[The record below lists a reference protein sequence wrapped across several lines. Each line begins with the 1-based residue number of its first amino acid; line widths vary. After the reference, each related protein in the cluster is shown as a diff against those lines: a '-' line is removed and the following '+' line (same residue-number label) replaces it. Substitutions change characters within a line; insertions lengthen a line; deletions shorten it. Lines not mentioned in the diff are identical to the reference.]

1 MCAGLLRKILTDKG
15 LAKLG
20 DAYVNFIY
28 SLVLTEIEGKP
39 TGIKVSDRILADA
52 AKKSGLKDLL
62 AKRTRRDDIAN
73 AVEALIVYV
82 WREKLMKTEEAV
94 DILKKNPNPYI
105 AFTNL
110 TLEATRRVMTRDKN
124 QGRLKLTD
132 KK

>member
-1 MCAGLLRKILTDKG
+1 MCAGLRKILTDKG

-110 TLEATRRVMTRDKN
+110 TLEATRRVMKIDKN
-124 QGRLKLTD
+124 QGQLKLTD

>member
-1 MCAGLLRKILTDKG
+1 MCAGLLKRILTDKG

-62 AKRTRRDDIAN
+62 AKRTRRNDIAN

-82 WREKLMKTEEAV
+82 WREELMKTEEAI
-94 DILKKNPNPYI
+94 DILKKNPNPCT
-105 AFTNL
+105 AFTDL
-110 TLEATRRVMTRDKN
+110 TLEATKRVMTI
-124 QGRLKLTD
+124 D
-132 KK
+132 KKSRPIKTD

>member
-1 MCAGLLRKILTDKG
+1 MCAGLKRILTDKG

-82 WREKLMKTEEAV
+82 WREEFMRTEEAI
-94 DILKKNPNPYI
+94 DILKKNPNPCI
-105 AFTNL
+105 GFTDL
-110 TLEATRRVMTRDKN
+110 ILEATKRVTINKKN
-124 QGRLKLTD
+124 QD
-132 KK
+132 

>member
-1 MCAGLLRKILTDKG
+1 MCAGLLKRILTDKG

-82 WREKLMKTEEAV
+82 WREELMKTEEAIN
-94 DILKKNPNPYI
+94 ILKKNPNPCT
-105 AFTNL
+105 AFTDL
-110 TLEATRRVMTRDKN
+110 TLEATKRVMAI
-124 QGRLKLTD
+124 D
-132 KK
+132 KKSRPIKTD

>member
-1 MCAGLLRKILTDKG
+1 MCAGLLKRILTDKG

-62 AKRTRRDDIAN
+62 AKRTRRDDVAN

-82 WREKLMKTEEAV
+82 WREELMKTEEAIN
-94 DILKKNPNPYI
+94 ILKKNPNPCT
-105 AFTNL
+105 AFTDL
-110 TLEATRRVMTRDKN
+110 TLEATKRVMTI
-124 QGRLKLTD
+124 D
-132 KK
+132 KKSRPIKTD

>member
-1 MCAGLLRKILTDKG
+1 MYAGLLKRILTDKG

-52 AKKSGLKDLL
+52 AKKSGLKDSL
-62 AKRTRRDDIAN
+62 AKRTRRDDAAN

-82 WREKLMKTEEAV
+82 WREELMTSKEAI
-94 DILKKNPNPYI
+94 DILKKNPNPCT
-105 AFTNL
+105 AFTEL
-110 TLEATRRVMTRDKN
+110 TIEAKKRVMLIDKN
-124 QGRLKLTD
+124 
-132 KK
+132 

>member
-1 MCAGLLRKILTDKG
+1 MCAGLLKRILTDKG

-82 WREKLMKTEEAV
+82 WREELMKTEEAIN
-94 DILKKNPNPYI
+94 ILKKNPNPCT
-105 AFTNL
+105 AFTDL
-110 TLEATRRVMTRDKN
+110 TLEATKRVMTI
-124 QGRLKLTD
+124 D
-132 KK
+132 KKSRPIKTD

>member
-1 MCAGLLRKILTDKG
+1 MCAGLLTRILTDKG

-82 WREKLMKTEEAV
+82 WREELMKTEEAIN
-94 DILKKNPNPYI
+94 ILKKNPNPCT
-105 AFTNL
+105 AFTDL
-110 TLEATRRVMTRDKN
+110 TLEATKRVMTI
-124 QGRLKLTD
+124 D
-132 KK
+132 KKSRPIKTD

>member
-1 MCAGLLRKILTDKG
+1 MCAGLKRILTDKG

-82 WREKLMKTEEAV
+82 WREEFMRTEEAI
-94 DILKKNPNPYI
+94 DILKKNPNPCI
-105 AFTNL
+105 GFTDL
-110 TLEATRRVMTRDKN
+110 ILEATKRVMTI
-124 QGRLKLTD
+124 D
-132 KK
+132 KKIKVD

>member
-1 MCAGLLRKILTDKG
+1 MCAGLLKRILTDKG

-82 WREKLMKTEEAV
+82 WREELMRTEEAIN
-94 DILKKNPNPYI
+94 ILKKNPNPCT
-105 AFTNL
+105 AFTDL
-110 TLEATRRVMTRDKN
+110 TLEATKRVMMI
-124 QGRLKLTD
+124 D
-132 KK
+132 KKSRPIKTD

>member
-1 MCAGLLRKILTDKG
+1 MCTGLLKRILTDKG

-20 DAYVNFIY
+20 DAYVNFVY

-82 WREKLMKTEEAV
+82 WREELMRTEEAI
-94 DILKKNPNPYI
+94 DILKKNPNPCI
-105 AFTNL
+105 GFTDL
-110 TLEATRRVMTRDKN
+110 ILAAKRVMTIDKKN
-124 QGRLKLTD
+124 QC
-132 KK
+132 

>member
-1 MCAGLLRKILTDKG
+1 MCAGLLKRILTDKG

-52 AKKSGLKDLL
+52 AKKSGLKYLL

-82 WREKLMKTEEAV
+82 WREELMRTEEAI
-94 DILKKNPNPYI
+94 DILKKNPNPCT
-105 AFTNL
+105 AFTDL
-110 TLEATRRVMTRDKN
+110 TLEATQRVMMI
-124 QGRLKLTD
+124 D
-132 KK
+132 KKSRPIKTD

>member
-1 MCAGLLRKILTDKG
+1 MCAGLLKRILTDKG

-82 WREKLMKTEEAV
+82 WREELMKTEEAIN
-94 DILKKNPNPYI
+94 ILKKNPNPCT
-105 AFTNL
+105 AFTDL
-110 TLEATRRVMTRDKN
+110 TLEATKRVMMI
-124 QGRLKLTD
+124 D
-132 KK
+132 KKSRPIKTD

>member
-1 MCAGLLRKILTDKG
+1 MCAGLLKGILTDKG

-82 WREKLMKTEEAV
+82 WREELMKTDEAIN
-94 DILKKNPNPYI
+94 ILKKNPNPCT
-105 AFTNL
+105 AFTDL
-110 TLEATRRVMTRDKN
+110 TLEATKRVMTI
-124 QGRLKLTD
+124 D
-132 KK
+132 KKSRPIKTD

>member
-1 MCAGLLRKILTDKG
+1 MCAGILKRILTDKG

-52 AKKSGLKDLL
+52 AKKAGLKDLL
-62 AKRTRRDDIAN
+62 AKRTRRDDTAN

-82 WREKLMKTEEAV
+82 WREELMRTEEAI
-94 DILKKNPNPYI
+94 DILKKNPNPYT
-105 AFTNL
+105 AFTDL
-110 TLEATRRVMTRDKN
+110 TIEATKRVMAIDKN
-124 QGRLKLTD
+124 
-132 KK
+132 

>member
-1 MCAGLLRKILTDKG
+1 MCTGLLKRILTDKG

-20 DAYVNFIY
+20 DAYVNFVY

-82 WREKLMKTEEAV
+82 WREEFMRTEEAI
-94 DILKKNPNPYI
+94 DILKKNPNPCI
-105 AFTNL
+105 GFTDL
-110 TLEATRRVMTRDKN
+110 ILEATKRVTINKKN
-124 QGRLKLTD
+124 QD
-132 KK
+132 

>member
-1 MCAGLLRKILTDKG
+1 MCAGLLKRILTDKG

-62 AKRTRRDDIAN
+62 AKRTRRNDIAN

-82 WREKLMKTEEAV
+82 WREELMKTEEAIN
-94 DILKKNPNPYI
+94 ILKKNPNPCT
-105 AFTNL
+105 AFTDL
-110 TLEATRRVMTRDKN
+110 TLEATKRVMTI
-124 QGRLKLTD
+124 D
-132 KK
+132 KKSRPIKTD

>member
-1 MCAGLLRKILTDKG
+1 MCAGLLQRILTDKD

-39 TGIKVSDRILADA
+39 TGIKVSDRILAGA

-82 WREKLMKTEEAV
+82 WREELMRTEEAI
-94 DILKKNPNPYI
+94 DILKKNPDPCTS
-105 AFTNL
+105 FTDL

-124 QGRLKLTD
+124 QG
-132 KK
+132 